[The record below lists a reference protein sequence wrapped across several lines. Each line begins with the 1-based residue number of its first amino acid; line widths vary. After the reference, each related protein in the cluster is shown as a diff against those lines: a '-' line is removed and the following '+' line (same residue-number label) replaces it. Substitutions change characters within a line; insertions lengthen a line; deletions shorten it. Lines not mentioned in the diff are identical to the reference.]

1 MTRKFQSTSDLNDE
15 KDRDERRTHNYED
28 VAALPIVIARLC
40 DFECNR
46 CTRSPIVTTSPM
58 VIALHSTASEG
69 LLRVPLRHSDDVSNR
84 VGKEV

>member
-1 MTRKFQSTSDLNDE
+1 MTRNFQSTSDLNDE
-15 KDRDERRTHNYED
+15 KDRDERRTHSYED

-58 VIALHSTASEG
+58 VIALHSTASTVTRG
-69 LLRVPLRHSDDVSNR
+69 DKNRGFVACSTVPL
-84 VGKEV
+84 